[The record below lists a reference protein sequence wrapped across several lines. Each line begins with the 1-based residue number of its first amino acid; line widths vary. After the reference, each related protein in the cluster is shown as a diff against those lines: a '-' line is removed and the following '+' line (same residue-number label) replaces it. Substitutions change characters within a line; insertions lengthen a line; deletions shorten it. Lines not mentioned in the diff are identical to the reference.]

1 LQPKQ
6 TVTPIY
12 VFDTIIKSHTAFL
25 VRAQEEEQG
34 MSRRHEEIH
43 FLLQRHSASVNPA
56 CDSPVTVEQGD
67 NLTNHDL
74 PNHGVV

>member
-1 LQPKQ
+1 
-6 TVTPIY
+6 
-12 VFDTIIKSHTAFL
+12 
-25 VRAQEEEQG
+25 